1 MSYLLEKA
9 KDKVKKL
16 EEELKNPELTESQ
29 KKWREE
35 QLLKETAEVK
45 KYEAMKDRDL
55 DKWAVEMKAITGHIN
70 AVEDKYNCRTVK
82 FMFAVA
88 DFFDKP
94 RTISKSLAKIIR
106 EYTITKINAP
116 VCSITGSPKPE
127 LPPMPNHGGTP
138 VDAALIEQRRRD
150 REELLKFRDISVK
163 YLEAKPTRWD
173 RIKAKI
179 NAVKNA

>member
-16 EEELKNPELTESQ
+16 EEELKDPDLKEHQ
-29 KKWREE
+29 KPLLEA
-35 QLLKETAEVK
+35 QLLKEQAEVVK
-45 KYEAMKDRDL
+45 LEKFTDFEKVA
-55 DKWAVEMKAITGHIN
+55 AEMKIIN
-70 AVEDKYNCRTVK
+70 NHVKAVDDKYNCRTVK

-94 RTISKSLAKIIR
+94 RSISKSLAKRIR

-116 VCSITGSPKPE
+116 VCSIAGSPKPE

-150 REELLKFRDISVK
+150 REELVKFRDISVK

>member
-16 EEELKNPELTESQ
+16 EEELKDPDLKEHHKPLLEA
-29 KKWREE
+29 
-35 QLLKETAEVK
+35 QLLKEQAEVK

-94 RTISKSLAKIIR
+94 RSISKSLAKNIR

-116 VCSITGSPKPE
+116 VCSIAGSPKPE
-127 LPPMPNHGGTP
+127 LRPMPHHHGS
-138 VDAALIEQRRRD
+138 VEERNLERQRID
-150 REELLKFRDISVK
+150 REELMKFRDLSVS
-163 YLEAKPTRWD
+163 YLEAKPSRWD

-179 NAVKNA
+179 DAFKNA